1 MNDENLFLRCI
12 LLLGT
17 FDAPAKCLFQEF
29 CQFNAFYGCPYC
41 LSPGETVQTSSKGH
55 THAYPF
61 DEANLRTGH
70 GEPRT
75 HEQTLKFAAEATKKS
90 AQNGM
95 PNSVKGVKGYSWCM
109 FIPKFDIIRGVAI
122 DYMHST
128 LLGVVKML
136 LTLWSDKTYKVEPW
150 SVCKRMKEIEERY
163 LNISPPSCI
172 TRLPRSLIANF
183 GHLKASELRTFLL
196 FYSVPCLYGILPEEY
211 FQHYLLL
218 VEAIYLL
225 LQDSISPNDI
235 TKASALLKHFCIR
248 IKELYAP
255 RYETFNVHCLLHMT
269 ERVMDLGPLWTH
281 SCFCFEDF
289 NGELRSLFH
298 GTQSVEEQIVT
309 AVSVQQKIPELVP
322 LLESGSMSQELYEHL
337 SRKRPLASKKEKLPG
352 TSNCSI
358 VGNLR
363 NYLFT
368 AVERAV
374 VESLTGPV
382 REAYQFFRLLVGEQL
397 IHSKSYKSMT
407 RRNNYTIKFKGSS
420 GDSPPTFGP
429 ILFYAK
435 MYLRC
440 PNPSFCGNSCKC
452 RKPLFY
458 ALVNVLKPDQ
468 NLAIAND
475 PYTGAIVPHLLP
487 VIRSDN
493 CITAIP
499 VDNIVQLC
507 FYVDCGHDSTPFV
520 GMFPN
525 QYEKD
530 LII

>member
-1 MNDENLFLRCI
+1 M
-12 LLLGT
+12 
-17 FDAPAKCLFQEF
+17 
-29 CQFNAFYGCPYC
+29 
-41 LSPGETVQTSSKGH
+41 
-55 THAYPF
+55 
-61 DEANLRTGH
+61 
-70 GEPRT
+70 
-75 HEQTLKFAAEATKKS
+75 
-90 AQNGM
+90 
-95 PNSVKGVKGYSWCM
+95 
-109 FIPKFDIIRGVAI
+109 
-122 DYMHST
+122 
-128 LLGVVKML
+128 
-136 LTLWSDKTYKVEPW
+136 
-150 SVCKRMKEIEERY
+150 
-163 LNISPPSCI
+163 
-172 TRLPRSLIANF
+172 
-183 GHLKASELRTFLL
+183 
-196 FYSVPCLYGILPEEY
+196 
-211 FQHYLLL
+211 
-218 VEAIYLL
+218 
-225 LQDSISPNDI
+225 
-235 TKASALLKHFCIR
+235 
-248 IKELYAP
+248 
-255 RYETFNVHCLLHMT
+255 
-269 ERVMDLGPLWTH
+269 
-281 SCFCFEDF
+281 
-289 NGELRSLFH
+289 
-298 GTQSVEEQIVT
+298 
-309 AVSVQQKIPELVP
+309 VP
-322 LLESGSMSQELYEHL
+322 LLESGLSQELYEHL
-337 SRKRPLASKKEKLPG
+337 SRKRPLASKKEKRRG

-420 GDSPPTFGP
+420 GDSPPTFGQ

-435 MYLRC
+435 IYLHC

-493 CITAIP
+493 CITEIP
-499 VDNIVQLC
+499 VDNIVQLR

-520 GMFPN
+520 GMFPS

-530 LII
+530 

>member
-1 MNDENLFLRCI
+1 M
-12 LLLGT
+12 
-17 FDAPAKCLFQEF
+17 
-29 CQFNAFYGCPYC
+29 
-41 LSPGETVQTSSKGH
+41 
-55 THAYPF
+55 
-61 DEANLRTGH
+61 
-70 GEPRT
+70 
-75 HEQTLKFAAEATKKS
+75 
-90 AQNGM
+90 
-95 PNSVKGVKGYSWCM
+95 
-109 FIPKFDIIRGVAI
+109 
-122 DYMHST
+122 
-128 LLGVVKML
+128 
-136 LTLWSDKTYKVEPW
+136 
-150 SVCKRMKEIEERY
+150 
-163 LNISPPSCI
+163 
-172 TRLPRSLIANF
+172 
-183 GHLKASELRTFLL
+183 
-196 FYSVPCLYGILPEEY
+196 
-211 FQHYLLL
+211 
-218 VEAIYLL
+218 
-225 LQDSISPNDI
+225 
-235 TKASALLKHFCIR
+235 
-248 IKELYAP
+248 
-255 RYETFNVHCLLHMT
+255 
-269 ERVMDLGPLWTH
+269 
-281 SCFCFEDF
+281 
-289 NGELRSLFH
+289 
-298 GTQSVEEQIVT
+298 T
-309 AVSVQQKIPELVP
+309 AVSVEQKIPELVP

-407 RRNNYTIKFKGSS
+407 RRNNNTIKFKGSS
-420 GDSPPTFGP
+420 GDSPPTFGQ

-435 MYLRC
+435 IYLHC

-475 PYTGAIVPHLLP
+475 PYTGAIVPRLLP

-507 FYVDCGHDSTPFV
+507 FMLTVVMTVLPLWEC
-520 GMFPN
+520 FPLSMKKTEGFKCFR
-525 QYEKD
+525 Q
-530 LII
+530 L